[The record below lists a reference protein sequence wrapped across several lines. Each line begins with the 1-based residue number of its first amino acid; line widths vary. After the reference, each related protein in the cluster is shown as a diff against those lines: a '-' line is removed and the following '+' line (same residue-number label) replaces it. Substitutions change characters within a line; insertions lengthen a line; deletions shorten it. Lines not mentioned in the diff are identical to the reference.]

1 MNQKDHVLMIW
12 SDRAD
17 FEVKKPQWMGDWATA
32 SFRNFGN
39 FALTLDTVPPVIRIP
54 GVVENAN
61 LKRSSRIAVLVTDN
75 YKKIKS
81 FRATLD
87 GKWLLFTN
95 DKAKAFIYHFDE
107 HCKPGKHELK
117 IFTEDEAG
125 NSASSV
131 VHFTR

>member
-1 MNQKDHVLMIW
+1 MMW
-12 SDRAD
+12 SDRED
-17 FEVKKPQWMGDWATA
+17 FEVKKPQWLGDWATA

-39 FALTLDTVPPVIRIP
+39 FALILDTLPPVIRIP

-61 LKRSSRIAVLVTDN
+61 LKRSSRIAVVVTDN

-87 GKWLLFTN
+87 GNWLLFTN

-117 IFTEDEAG
+117 IFAEDEAG
-125 NSASSV
+125 NTASSV
-131 VHFTR
+131 IHFTR